1 MPRRRSAKQR
11 AASRRN
17 LKKARRAR
25 SNDTLFGLAT
35 RMAISTTGS
44 VLSGG
49 YAKPINDFIEG
60 KGTPKQIRGRR
71 RARAIKKAARSGK
84 K

>member
-1 MPRRRSAKQR
+1 MARRRSAKQR

-17 LKKARRAR
+17 LAKARRAR
-25 SNDTLFGLAT
+25 SGDTLFGLAT
-35 RMAISTTGS
+35 RMAISTTAS
-44 VLSGG
+44 TLSGG
-49 YAKPINDFIEG
+49 YAKPISDFIEG

-71 RARAIKKAARSGK
+71 RAKAIKRAARGK